1 MEKFKTIKEKSVE
14 DLKKM
19 EKDLHKEA
27 MNLRF
32 QQAQGALKNTARR
45 GQIRKEIARIKTA
58 VSQKTATKK
67 STKKENK

>member
-32 QQAQGALKNTARR
+32 QQAQGALKNTARL
-45 GQIRKEIARIKTA
+45 GHIQKEIARIKTA
-58 VSQKTATKK
+58 VSQKEQPK
-67 STKKENK
+67 KKESK

>member
-19 EKDLHKEA
+19 ENDLRKEA

-58 VSQKTATKK
+58 ASQKKTAQ
-67 STKKENK
+67 KKESK

>member
-19 EKDLHKEA
+19 EQDLHKEA

-58 VSQKTATKK
+58 ISQKEQPK
-67 STKKENK
+67 KKESK

>member
-19 EKDLHKEA
+19 EQDLHKEA

-45 GQIRKEIARIKTA
+45 GQIRKEVARIKTA
-58 VSQKTATKK
+58 ISQKEQPK
-67 STKKENK
+67 KKENK

>member
-32 QQAQGALKNTARR
+32 QQAQGALKNTPRLC
-45 GQIRKEIARIKTA
+45 QISKEIARIETA
-58 VSQKTATKK
+58 DSQKTA
-67 STKKENK
+67 SKKESK

>member
-14 DLKKM
+14 ELTKM
-19 EKDLHKEA
+19 EKELRKEA

-58 VSQKTATKK
+58 VSQKTT
-67 STKKENK
+67 TKKESK

>member
-19 EKDLHKEA
+19 EQDLHKEA

-45 GQIRKEIARIKTA
+45 GQIRKEVARIKTA
-58 VSQKTATKK
+58 VCQKTV
-67 STKKENK
+67 SKKENK

>member
-58 VSQKTATKK
+58 INQKEQPK
-67 STKKENK
+67 KKESK

>member
-1 MEKFKTIKEKSVE
+1 MEKFKTIKAKSVE
-14 DLKKM
+14 ELKAQ
-19 EKDLHKEA
+19 EQALHKEA

-58 VSQKTATKK
+58 VSQKEQPK
-67 STKKENK
+67 KKESK

>member
-45 GQIRKEIARIKTA
+45 GQIRKEVARIKTA
-58 VSQKTATKK
+58 ISQKEQPK
-67 STKKENK
+67 KKENK

>member
-1 MEKFKTIKEKSVE
+1 MES
-14 DLKKM
+14 
-19 EKDLHKEA
+19 DLHKEA

>member
-14 DLKKM
+14 DLEKM

-58 VSQKTATKK
+58 VSLKK
-67 STKKENK
+67 QPKKKESK

>member
-1 MEKFKTIKEKSVE
+1 MEKFKTIKDKSVA

-19 EKDLHKEA
+19 EDELRKES

-45 GQIRKEIARIKTA
+45 GQIRKEMARIKTA
-58 VSQKTATKK
+58 ISQKTAL
-67 STKKENK
+67 KKEDK

>member
-19 EKDLHKEA
+19 EQDLHKEA

-45 GQIRKEIARIKTA
+45 GQIRKEVARIKTA
-58 VSQKTATKK
+58 ISQKEQPK
-67 STKKENK
+67 KKESK

>member
-58 VSQKTATKK
+58 ASQKKTAKK
-67 STKKENK
+67 KGE